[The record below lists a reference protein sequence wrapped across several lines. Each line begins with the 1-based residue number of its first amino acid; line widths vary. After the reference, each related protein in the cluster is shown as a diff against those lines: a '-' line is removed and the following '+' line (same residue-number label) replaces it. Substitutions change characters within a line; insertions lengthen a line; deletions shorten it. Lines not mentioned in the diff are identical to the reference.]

1 MTLEI
6 RPKNLTSLGT
16 LEQGALEY
24 YVLRKKKRLRKRRI
38 SSASPFKV
46 TSQPTPAPP
55 PPPASPDPA
64 YKLRTDL
71 FIIRTNEK
79 TSVISLDCRKFCDNS
94 IKKFCW
100 YLDFTMGFVKKHWK
114 FYERQQGIWT
124 CSVNISSSELCKL
137 IWLIVYS
144 NNSIDR
150 IIRL

>member
-6 RPKNLTSLGT
+6 RSKNLTSLGT
-16 LEQGALEY
+16 VEQGTLGY

-46 TSQPTPAPP
+46 TGQPTPAPSP
-55 PPPASPDPA
+55 PHLGPA

-94 IKKFCW
+94 IK
-100 YLDFTMGFVKKHWK
+100 
-114 FYERQQGIWT
+114 
-124 CSVNISSSELCKL
+124 
-137 IWLIVYS
+137 
-144 NNSIDR
+144 
-150 IIRL
+150 

>member
-6 RPKNLTSLGT
+6 RPNNLTSLGT

-24 YVLRKKKRLRKRRI
+24 YVLRKKKK
-38 SSASPFKV
+38 

-94 IKKFCW
+94 IKKFC
-100 YLDFTMGFVKKHWK
+100 
-114 FYERQQGIWT
+114 
-124 CSVNISSSELCKL
+124 
-137 IWLIVYS
+137 
-144 NNSIDR
+144 
-150 IIRL
+150 